1 MKLVAKMRPGKN
13 VIPAGVFYYNISD
26 PIVSATTESAEEI
39 EDKIKG
45 ELRLKGMVNSDKDIA
60 EKMDNTEG
68 TSLNIPV
75 SRKADGGFDSRRSK
89 VMNTEQFNILGRF
102 VDVRAIDTADRIA
115 VVISGEVLIKMDSF
129 QAVTDVLMGQC
140 VDFQWIC
147 QAAIIEN

>member
-1 MKLVAKMRPGKN
+1 MRNGTDVYVRIIDYKTGKKDFNIVKTYYGIDIQLMVYMEAAMKLVAKMRPGKN

-26 PIVSATTESAEEI
+26 PIVSATTESVEEI

-45 ELRLKGMVNSDKDIA
+45 ELRLKGMVNSDKDIV

-89 VMNTEQFNILGRF
+89 VMNTEQFNMLGRF
-102 VDVRAIDTADRIA
+102 VDVR
-115 VVISGEVLIKMDSF
+115 G
-129 QAVTDVLMGQC
+129 G
-140 VDFQWIC
+140 
-147 QAAIIEN
+147 